1 MIRSRIRTFARL
13 SLWAL
18 LGLSLGACG
27 SQTRTVTQPVTQ
39 TGTAPATSGAGS
51 SLGAHPS
58 ALSVAVPKAVDR
70 HLGSRF
76 SVPSADCFGE
86 GAPNQFD
93 CSVMNGANIY
103 LYQVTVSGRAFRGVL
118 VQNASDTNGNPPT
131 TITGSY

>member
-1 MIRSRIRTFARL
+1 MIRSRIRRLARL

-39 TGTAPATSGAGS
+39 TATAPATSGN

-58 ALSVAVPKAVDR
+58 ALSLAVPKAVDR

-131 TITGSY
+131 RITGSY

>member
-39 TGTAPATSGAGS
+39 PATAPATSGS

-58 ALSVAVPKAVDR
+58 ALSLAVPKAVDR

-76 SVPSADCFGE
+76 SGVSADCFGE

>member
-39 TGTAPATSGAGS
+39 TATAPATSGS

-58 ALSVAVPKAVDR
+58 ALSLAVPKAVDR